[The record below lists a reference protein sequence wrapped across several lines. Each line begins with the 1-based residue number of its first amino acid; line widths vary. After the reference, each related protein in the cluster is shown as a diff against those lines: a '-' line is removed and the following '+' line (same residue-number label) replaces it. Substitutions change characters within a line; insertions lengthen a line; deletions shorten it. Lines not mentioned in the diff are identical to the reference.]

1 MAVAT
6 AASIKTQVLAGTY
19 PENTL
24 NADNVFDYAQF
35 VTRRRYP
42 SCEIITTQPQSTI
55 ETKKSTEKTVTFEIS
70 YYDKNLGLRTD
81 DVATQ
86 KSVEDVI
93 LAQMESM
100 VLQDYKVTFESKTWN
115 RQSFQRDGGH
125 PAYMVST
132 LKITV
137 RQVNVTTMT
146 PDGVLKFIDIGSTVV
161 DNQPSGDYTYTNVF
175 DVDLQSGY
183 RDIEEGHTGSNIPV
197 HYAGH
202 IQGRFICSIMVK
214 AADLGTTGDK
224 LNKLPLLTA
233 AGEKPQIKFEYT
245 NKTADSSTIT
255 NVFTAD
261 PESVQALYR
270 TTDGVVFRLIARLI
284 SDIAV
289 TIS

>member
-24 NADNVFDYAQF
+24 NDDNVFDYAQF

-42 SCEIITTQPQSTI
+42 SCEIVTTQPQSTI
-55 ETKKSTEKTVTFEIS
+55 ETKKSTEKMVTFEIS

-93 LAQMESM
+93 LAQMEAM
-100 VLQDYKVTFESKTWN
+100 VLQDYKVTFESKTWS
-115 RQSFQRDGGH
+115 RQSFQRDGSH

-161 DNQPSGDYTYTNVF
+161 DDQPTGDYTYTNVF

-183 RDIEEGHTGSNIPV
+183 RDIEEGYSASNIPK
-197 HYAGH
+197 HFAGH
-202 IQGRFICSIMVK
+202 IQGRFICNIMVK
-214 AADLGTTGDK
+214 NADLGATGDK
-224 LNKLPLLTA
+224 LNKMPLLTTN
-233 AGEKPQIKFEYT
+233 GERPEIKFVYT
-245 NKTADSSTIT
+245 NKTADEQAIT
-255 NVFTAD
+255 NTFTAE
-261 PESVQALYR
+261 PESVQMLYK
-270 TTDGVVFRLIARLI
+270 TNDAVVFRLIARLI
-284 SDIAV
+284 TDIIV
-289 TIS
+289 T

>member
-24 NADNVFDYAQF
+24 NDDNVFDYAQF
-35 VTRRRYP
+35 TTRRRYP
-42 SCEIITTQPQSTI
+42 SCEIVTTQPQSTI
-55 ETKKSTEKTVTFEIS
+55 ETKKSTEKMVTFEIS

-93 LAQMESM
+93 LAQMEAM
-100 VLQDYKVTFESKTWN
+100 VLQDYKVTFESKTWS
-115 RQSFQRDGGH
+115 RQSFQRDGSH

-146 PDGVLKFIDIGSTVV
+146 PDGVLQFDLSESTV
-161 DNQPSGDYTYTNVF
+161 DGAPGADYIYTNVF

-202 IQGRFICSIMVK
+202 IQGRFVCSIMVK

-224 LNKLPLLTA
+224 LNKMPLLRTN
-233 AGEKPQIKFEYT
+233 GEKPQIAFIYT

-255 NVFTAD
+255 NTFTAD

-289 TIS
+289 TIT

>member
-6 AASIKTQVLAGTY
+6 ASSIRTQLLLGSY

-35 VTRRRYP
+35 ATRRRYP
-42 SCEIITTQPQSTI
+42 SCEVVTVQPQSTI
-55 ETKKSTEKTVTFEIS
+55 ETKKSTDKIVTYEIS

-93 LAQMESM
+93 MAQMESM
-100 VLQDYKVTFESKTWN
+100 VLQDHKVTFESKTWN
-115 RQSFQRDGGH
+115 RQSIQRDGAH

-146 PDGVLKFIDIGSTVV
+146 PDGVLKFDVSESTVDSAPV
-161 DNQPSGDYTYTNVF
+161 ADYTYTNVF

-183 RDIEEGHTGSNIPV
+183 RDCR
-197 HYAGH
+197 
-202 IQGRFICSIMVK
+202 GRECYS
-214 AADLGTTGDK
+214 
-224 LNKLPLLTA
+224 
-233 AGEKPQIKFEYT
+233 
-245 NKTADSSTIT
+245 
-255 NVFTAD
+255 
-261 PESVQALYR
+261 
-270 TTDGVVFRLIARLI
+270 
-284 SDIAV
+284 
-289 TIS
+289 

>member
-55 ETKKSTEKTVTFEIS
+55 ETKKSTDKIVTFEIS

-86 KSVEDVI
+86 KSIEDVI
-93 LAQMESM
+93 MAQMETM
-100 VLQDYKVTFESKTWN
+100 VLQDHKITFESKTWN
-115 RQSFQRDGGH
+115 RQSIQRDGGH

-137 RQVNVTTMT
+137 REITKSTMT
-146 PDGVLKFIDIGSTVV
+146 LDGVLAIQQIDGVNAAIT
-161 DNQPSGDYTYTNVF
+161 F
-175 DVDLQSGY
+175 DCFDTTI
-183 RDIEEGHTGSNIPV
+183 DEGFRQISEQIAENPNGKLVGV
-197 HYAGH
+197 HYPGGFSGTFMTN
-202 IQGRFICSIMVK
+202 IVVK
-214 AADLGTTGDK
+214 AADIGSATQDLNNLITLNGNGFQKVIKLQYTDK
-224 LNKLPLLTA
+224 
-233 AGEKPQIKFEYT
+233 T
-245 NKTADSSTIT
+245 NIASPDTIT
-255 NVFTAD
+255 EVVYINAT
-261 PESVQALYR
+261 SLQRLYR
-270 TTDGVVFRLIARLI
+270 FNDNTVFRLLGQLTKP
-284 SDIAV
+284 S
-289 TIS
+289 TISS

>member
-1 MAVAT
+1 
-6 AASIKTQVLAGTY
+6 
-19 PENTL
+19 
-24 NADNVFDYAQF
+24 
-35 VTRRRYP
+35 
-42 SCEIITTQPQSTI
+42 
-55 ETKKSTEKTVTFEIS
+55 
-70 YYDKNLGLRTD
+70 
-81 DVATQ
+81 
-86 KSVEDVI
+86 
-93 LAQMESM
+93 MESM

-146 PDGVLKFIDIGSTVV
+146 PDGVLKFDVSESTVDSAPV
-161 DNQPSGDYTYTNVF
+161 ADYIYTNVF

-183 RDIEEGHTGSNIPV
+183 KDIEEGHNRSNIPV

-224 LNKLPLLTA
+224 LNKLPLLRTT
-233 AGEKPQIKFEYT
+233 GEKPQIKFEYT

-261 PESVQALYR
+261 PESVQAIYR

-284 SDIAV
+284 SDIALIARLISDIAV

>member
-24 NADNVFDYAQF
+24 NDDNVFDYAQF

-42 SCEIITTQPQSTI
+42 SCEIVTTQPQSTI
-55 ETKKSTEKTVTFEIS
+55 ETKKSTEKMVTFEIS

-93 LAQMESM
+93 LAQMEAM
-100 VLQDYKVTFESKTWN
+100 VLQDYKVTFESKTWSRN
-115 RQSFQRDGGH
+115 SFQRDGGH

-146 PDGVLKFIDIGSTVV
+146 PDGVLKFDLSESTVDGAPV
-161 DNQPSGDYTYTNVF
+161 ADYIYTNVF

-202 IQGRFICSIMVK
+202 IQGRFVCSIMVK

-224 LNKLPLLTA
+224 LNKLPLLRTN
-233 AGEKPQIKFEYT
+233 GEKPEIAFIYT

-255 NVFTAD
+255 NTFTAD

-289 TIS
+289 TIT

>member
-55 ETKKSTEKTVTFEIS
+55 ETKKSTEKIVAFEIS

-93 LAQMESM
+93 LAQMEAM
-100 VLQDYKVTFESKTWN
+100 VLQDYKVTFESKTWSRN
-115 RQSFQRDGGH
+115 SFQRDGGH

-146 PDGVLKFIDIGSTVV
+146 PDGVLKFDLSESTVDGAPV
-161 DNQPSGDYTYTNVF
+161 ADYIYTNVF

-183 RDIEEGHTGSNIPV
+183 RDIEEGHTGSNIPI

-224 LNKLPLLTA
+224 LNKLPLLRTN
-233 AGEKPQIKFEYT
+233 GEKPQIAFIYT

-255 NVFTAD
+255 NTFTAD

>member
-24 NADNVFDYAQF
+24 NDDNVFDYAQF

-42 SCEIITTQPQSTI
+42 SCEIVTTQPQSTI
-55 ETKKSTEKTVTFEIS
+55 ETKKSTEKMVTFEIS

-81 DVATQ
+81 DVVTQ

-93 LAQMESM
+93 LAQMEAM
-100 VLQDYKVTFESKTWN
+100 VLQDYKVTFESKTWSRN
-115 RQSFQRDGGH
+115 SFQRDGGH

-146 PDGVLKFIDIGSTVV
+146 PDGVLKFDLSESTVDGAPV
-161 DNQPSGDYTYTNVF
+161 ADYIYTNVF

-202 IQGRFICSIMVK
+202 IQGRFVCSIMVK

-224 LNKLPLLTA
+224 LNKLPLLRTN
-233 AGEKPQIKFEYT
+233 GEKPQIAFIYT

-255 NVFTAD
+255 NTFTAD

-289 TIS
+289 TIT

>member
-24 NADNVFDYAQF
+24 NDDNVFDYAQF
-35 VTRRRYP
+35 TTRRRYP
-42 SCEIITTQPQSTI
+42 SCEIVTTQPQSTI
-55 ETKKSTEKTVTFEIS
+55 ETKKSTEKMVTFEIS

-93 LAQMESM
+93 LAQMEAM
-100 VLQDYKVTFESKTWN
+100 VLQDYKVTFESKTWSRN
-115 RQSFQRDGGH
+115 SFQRDGGH

-146 PDGVLKFIDIGSTVV
+146 PDGVLKFDLSESTVDGAPV
-161 DNQPSGDYTYTNVF
+161 ADYIYTNVF

-224 LNKLPLLTA
+224 LNKLPLLRTN
-233 AGEKPQIKFEYT
+233 GEKPQIAFIYT

-255 NVFTAD
+255 NTFTAD

-289 TIS
+289 TIT

>member
-55 ETKKSTEKTVTFEIS
+55 ETKKSTEKIVAFEIS

-93 LAQMESM
+93 LAQMEAM
-100 VLQDYKVTFESKTWN
+100 VLQDYKVTFESKTWSRN
-115 RQSFQRDGGH
+115 SFQRDGGH

-146 PDGVLKFIDIGSTVV
+146 PDGVLKFDLSESTVDGAPV
-161 DNQPSGDYTYTNVF
+161 ADYIYTNVF

-183 RDIEEGHTGSNIPV
+183 RDIEEGHTGSNIPI

-224 LNKLPLLTA
+224 LNKLPLLRTN
-233 AGEKPQIKFEYT
+233 GEKPQIAFIYT

-255 NVFTAD
+255 NTFTAD
-261 PESVQALYR
+261 PESFQALYR

-289 TIS
+289 TIT